1 MEGEERHCD
10 VNTVYASGNTLKIEE
25 EVEVAN
31 NFVVYKLGLR
41 LGAVAHTYV
50 QMSGQEKLLDGEG
63 AAI

>member
-1 MEGEERHCD
+1 ME
-10 VNTVYASGNTLKIEE
+10 VV
-25 EVEVAN
+25 N
-31 NFVVYKLGLR
+31 NFVVNKLGLR